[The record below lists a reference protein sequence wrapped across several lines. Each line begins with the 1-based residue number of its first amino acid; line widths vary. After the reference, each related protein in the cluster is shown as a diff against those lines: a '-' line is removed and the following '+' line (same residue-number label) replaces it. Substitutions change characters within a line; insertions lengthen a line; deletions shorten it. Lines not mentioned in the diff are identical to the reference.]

1 MSEIYDVIVIGGGSA
16 GLTAATVVG
25 GLGKR
30 VALVEREN
38 IGGDCTW
45 TGCVPSKALLK
56 VGKIAHTVRTAQHY
70 GVHTQPPTT
79 DMPTVRAYIQ
89 HAIQELYQ
97 HETPEATAERGIH
110 VILGDARFLDPHR
123 IEVDGKT
130 LHAKRFI
137 VATGGRA
144 LVPPVPGL
152 ADVRYHTNATIFNN
166 DRLPRHL
173 LVMGAGPIGLELG
186 QAYARLGAQVTI
198 IGDQV
203 LPRDEPEAADVL
215 KRVFAAEGITIIES
229 LVATAKQD
237 GECISLT
244 LKDGQTVEGDML
256 LVAAGRTPNV
266 EGLGL
271 EKTGVQVE
279 KAGIPVNAALQTN
292 IPHIY
297 AIGDVTTG
305 AKFTHYAG
313 FQGAIAG
320 RNVVLPI
327 KANGLPA
334 QVPWVT
340 FTDPEI
346 AHAGLTER
354 EARAKY
360 GDAVKTYTY
369 ATLKG
374 DRSVVENDTE
384 GFIKLVYRGSGELLG
399 ATVVAERA
407 GEMIIEYALVI
418 EKKISARALIGV
430 IHPYPTYSDVA
441 KNALSK
447 MLVEELLGSV
457 AGRVFKRLVK
467 ILP

>member
-1 MSEIYDVIVIGGGSA
+1 MAEDFDVIVIGGGSA

-30 VALVEREN
+30 VALVERKH

-56 VGKIAHTVRTAQHY
+56 VGKIAHTVRTAQKY
-70 GVHTQPPTT
+70 GIHTQPPAT
-79 DMPTVRAYIQ
+79 DMPTVRAYIDA
-89 HAIQELYQ
+89 AIAELYQ
-97 HETPEATAERGIH
+97 HETPEATAKRG
-110 VILGDARFLDPHR
+110 VEVVLGDAHFLDPHS
-123 IEVDGKT
+123 IAVNGKT
-130 LHAKRFI
+130 LRAKRFV

-144 LVPPVPGL
+144 LIPPIPGL
-152 ADVRYHTNATIFNN
+152 SGVKYHTNETIFGN
-166 DRLPRHL
+166 DRLPNHL
-173 LVMGAGPIGLELG
+173 LIMGAGPIGLELG
-186 QAYARLGAQVTI
+186 QAYSRLGAQVTI

-203 LPRDEPEAADVL
+203 LPRDEPEAAAVL
-215 KRVFAAEGITIIES
+215 RQAFQEDGIVIVES
-229 LVATAKQD
+229 LVTSARQEGD
-237 GECISLT
+237 CIALT
-244 LKDGQTVEGDML
+244 LKDGRIVEGDML

-266 EGLGL
+266 ENLGL
-271 EKTGVQVE
+271 DKAGVEVE
-279 KAGIPVNAALQTN
+279 KAGIRVSASLQTN
-292 IPHIY
+292 VPHIY

-313 FQGAIAG
+313 YQGAIVG
-320 RNVVLPI
+320 RNVVLPF
-327 KANGLPA
+327 KSNGLPT

-346 AHAGLTER
+346 AHAGMTER

-360 GDAVKTYTY
+360 GDAVKTYTFGT
-369 ATLKG
+369 AKG
-374 DRSVVENDTE
+374 DRSVVEDDTQ

-447 MLVEELLGSV
+447 MLVQELLEST

-467 ILP
+467 LLP